1 MDFDAITMGEVEE
14 IEAYAGLPISKI
26 AETDLAGASKLR
38 TALVWVVKRRENAD
52 FTIQDAKNLPVSEM
66 NAILFGEGDEEK
78 KG

>member
-26 AETDLAGASKLR
+26 AEPDLAGASKLR
-38 TALVWVVKRRENAD
+38 TALVWVVKRRENAA

-66 NAILFGEGDEEK
+66 NAILFGEDDEAK

>member
-38 TALVWVVKRRENAD
+38 TALVWVVKRRENKD

-66 NAILFGEGDEEK
+66 NAILFGEADEAK